1 MSDPD
6 IALEEARSLRLP
18 PVVNDRSTDLASLH
32 DGNALD
38 VEFID
43 QRFAEATDHL
53 QSVRFLIVPGYL
65 TDFLIVPQ
73 SIGLMD
79 QFGGQIA
86 ALRDAGFDVAV
97 VDIDSE
103 ATVAQSSEVLR
114 AAVAAD
120 ERPVCLISH
129 SKGGLDTLDF
139 LIHAGPE
146 TREKFV
152 CWVALQAPF
161 AGSPIAD
168 GVASQDLLRWPS
180 EVALELFG
188 DDGQSL
194 HDHRMDVR
202 GAYLDENAEEIAEIV
217 A

>member
-1 MSDPD
+1 MCSSLVPRCENCTGQTRCGKGPC
-6 IALEEARSLRLP
+6 LEC
-18 PVVNDRSTDLASLH
+18 LH
-32 DGNALD
+32 
-38 VEFID
+38 I
-43 QRFAEATDHL
+43 
-53 QSVRFLIVPGYL
+53 
-65 TDFLIVPQ
+65 
-73 SIGLMD
+73 
-79 QFGGQIA
+79 QF
-86 ALRDAGFDVAV
+86 
-97 VDIDSE
+97 
-103 ATVAQSSEVLR
+103 TH
-114 AAVAAD
+114 
-120 ERPVCLISH
+120 ISH
-129 SKGGLDTLDF
+129 SL
-139 LIHAGPE
+139 
-146 TREKFV
+146 FV